1 MKRFISLALL
11 LMGSYNVIAQQDEL
25 YTRLESLNIQPT
37 FPENLLKTRTVILY
51 RVSPKRRSPSI
62 RGDWKVLTNKIQPT
76 LKKSG
81 IDAVLHYYLE
91 DLLSGTEAYKS
102 FLDYF
107 DDRDVKN
114 AVFVSELDGNYTI
127 TITELQDRQYLL
139 KDGQEAWQIQGTDL
153 ENMLNNIYRAIANS
167 GLEKE
172 NMLILETAE
181 LGEMISPIKAKRNE
195 FYDLNFSSEKLAVP
209 IHPDSAE
216 IRLALDNYPYKW
228 GFVDA
233 SIPEKDLRIQGYQYV
248 LYYVNTIG
256 RSAKQILE
264 YKTTDV
270 ETSYISE
277 MMVNGKLA
285 VESYNV
291 NTPVYKFYI
300 KHIYSGNIFL
310 GKRWDA
316 APSKGGALKN
326 YVANLS
332 NELVK
337 N

>member
-1 MKRFISLALL
+1 MKRFISLAIL
-11 LMGSYNVIAQQDEL
+11 LMVSYHGIAQKDEL
-25 YTRLESLNIQPT
+25 YARLESLNIQPT
-37 FPENLLKTRTVILY
+37 FPERLLKTRTVVLY
-51 RVSPKRRSPSI
+51 QVSPKSRSPQI
-62 RGDWKVLTNKIQPT
+62 RGDWKVLADKIQPA

-114 AVFVSELDGNYTI
+114 AVFVSELNGNYTI
-127 TITELQDRQYLL
+127 TIAELQDRQYLL
-139 KDGQEAWQIQGTDL
+139 KNGQQAWQVQGTDL
-153 ENMLNNIYRAIANS
+153 ENMLNNIYLATANS

-209 IHPDSAE
+209 IQPDTAE
-216 IRLALDNYPYKW
+216 IRLALNNYPYKW

-233 SIPEKDLRIQGYQYV
+233 STPEKELRTQGYQYV

-256 RSAKQILE
+256 RSAKHILE

-277 MMVNGKLA
+277 MMVDGKLA

-291 NTPVYKFYI
+291 STPIYKFYI

-316 APSKGGALKN
+316 APGKGGALKN
-326 YVANLS
+326 YVANLT